1 MPPSLEELRERARTW
16 TEPISEE
23 APAGRPARH
32 EPAYDLVAQEV
43 ARLES
48 PTGTPVSWSKVVT
61 NAGELLQRRTKDLW
75 LTSYLAHGLHAT
87 EGLRGAVT
95 GVTVLTEV
103 LDRYWPTLFPEV
115 QRLRGRVNAVGWFVA
130 RMTESLPSVQITGED
145 WELVEGLETATR
157 RLAEVSRIRFEEQ
170 GPSLKP
176 LLEGVERL
184 RNRLPASA
192 APRPPTP
199 PAPAAEPPASPATPP
214 APPAPVAPPAP
225 AAPPAVLAPSLVLPG
240 EKPGSADN
248 VLDAL
253 RGIGASLAESARLL
267 REANTADPLAYRLL
281 RVGLWLHFTQPPA
294 PGPEGK
300 TPVPALPASLREKL
314 ERLETHARWAELLEE
329 AESLLGQ
336 HRFVLDLQRYV
347 TTALAGLGPTH
358 AAAREAARLELR
370 ALLQRMPA
378 VLDLLASDGTP
389 LADERTRKWVEA
401 EVMERSAPSAPLP
414 RTDER
419 PEDGADA
426 LPPEVREL
434 LAADR
439 VAEALARLQQQVT
452 TATTGRARFKARLLL
467 GRLCVLSG
475 QHLMAQALYET
486 LVAESTTRGMDEWE
500 PQLSA
505 ECLEGLLLVTRT
517 VQKTTPSLP
526 RECWPHFIRLSKL
539 DPAAAFRLGQ

>member
-23 APAGRPARH
+23 APAGRSAKH

-48 PTGTPVSWSKVVT
+48 PTGTPVSWSKVVA
-61 NAGELLQRRTKDLW
+61 NAGELLQRSTKDLW

-103 LDRYWPTLFPEV
+103 LDRYWPTLFPEA
-115 QRLRGRVNAVGWFVA
+115 QRLRGRVNAVSWFVA
-130 RMTESLPSVQITGED
+130 RMTESLPSVQVTGED

-157 RLAEVSRIRFEEQ
+157 RLAEVTRVRFEDQ
-170 GPSLKP
+170 GPVLKP

-192 APRPPTP
+192 TPRPPP
-199 PAPAAEPPASPATPP
+199 PPMPAAEPSARLA
-214 APPAPVAPPAP
+214 APPVP
-225 AAPPAVLAPSLVLPG
+225 AAPSPVLASPPVPPA
-240 EKPGSADN
+240 EQPGSPDN
-248 VLDAL
+248 VLDTL
-253 RGIGASLAESARLL
+253 RGLGASLAESARLL
-267 REANTADPLAYRLL
+267 REANAANPLAYRLL

-300 TPVPALPASLREKL
+300 TPLPALPASLREKL
-314 ERLETHARWAELLEE
+314 DRLETHARWAELLEE
-329 AESLLGQ
+329 AESNLGQ
-336 HRFVLDLQRYV
+336 HRFALDLQRYGAA
-347 TTALAGLGPTH
+347 ALAGLGPTH
-358 AAAREAARLELR
+358 APAREAVRLELR
-370 ALLQRMPA
+370 ALLQRMPE
-378 VLDLLASDGTP
+378 VLGLLASDGTP

-401 EVMERSAPSAPLP
+401 EVLERSVPSAPLP
-414 RTDER
+414 RTTER
-419 PEDGADA
+419 PEDGADT
-426 LPPEVREL
+426 LPPDVREL

-486 LVAESTTRGMDEWE
+486 LVAESTTQGMDEWE

-517 VQKTTPSLP
+517 VQKNTSSLP

>member
-23 APAGRPARH
+23 APAGRSAKH

-103 LDRYWPTLFPEV
+103 LDRYWPTLFPEA
-115 QRLRGRVNAVGWFVA
+115 QRLRGRVNAVSWFVA
-130 RMTESLPSVQITGED
+130 RMTESLPSVQVTGED
-145 WELVEGLETATR
+145 WELVEGLETVTR
-157 RLAEVSRIRFEEQ
+157 RLAEVSRVRFEEQ

-192 APRPPTP
+192 SPRPPAAEPSARPATPPTPVPP
-199 PAPAAEPPASPATPP
+199 PAPATT
-214 APPAPVAPPAP
+214 
-225 AAPPAVLAPSLVLPG
+225 PAVLAPSLVLPG
-240 EKPGSADN
+240 EQPRSADN
-248 VLDAL
+248 VLDTL

-267 REANTADPLAYRLL
+267 REANTADPLAYRLQ

-294 PGPEGK
+294 PGAEGR
-300 TPVPALPASLREKL
+300 TPVPALPTPLREKL
-314 ERLETHARWAELLEE
+314 ERLETHSRWAELLEE
-329 AESLLGQ
+329 AEANLEQ
-336 HRFVLDLQRYV
+336 YRFVLDLQRYGA
-347 TTALAGLGPTH
+347 TALAGLGPTH
-358 AAAREAARLELR
+358 ASAREAVRLEVR
-370 ALLQRMPA
+370 ALLQRMPD
-378 VLDLLASDGTP
+378 VLGLLASDGTP

-401 EVMERSAPSAPLP
+401 EVLERTAPSAPLP
-414 RTDER
+414 RTGER
-419 PEDGADA
+419 PEDGTDA
-426 LPPEVREL
+426 LPSEVREL

-517 VQKTTPSLP
+517 VQKNTPALP
-526 RECWPHFIRLSKL
+526 REAWPHFIRLSKL

>member
-23 APAGRPARH
+23 MPAGRSAKH

-48 PTGTPVSWSKVVT
+48 PTGTPVSWSKVVA
-61 NAGELLQRRTKDLW
+61 NAGELLQRSTKDLW

-103 LDRYWPTLFPEV
+103 LDRYWPTLFPEA
-115 QRLRGRVNAVGWFVA
+115 QRPRGRVNAVGWFVA
-130 RMTESLPSVQITGED
+130 RMTESLPSVQVTGED

-157 RLAEVSRIRFEEQ
+157 RLAEVSRVRFEEQ

-192 APRPPTP
+192 TPRPPTP
-199 PAPAAEPPASPATPP
+199 PPPAAEPPPRPAAST
-214 APPAPVAPPAP
+214 AP
-225 AAPPAVLAPSLVLPG
+225 AASPAVLAPSLVLPG
-240 EKPGSADN
+240 EQPGSADN
-248 VLDAL
+248 VLDTL

-267 REANTADPLAYRLL
+267 REANAANPLAYRLL

-314 ERLETHARWAELLEE
+314 DRLETHARWAELLEE
-329 AESLLGQ
+329 AESNLGQ
-336 HRFVLDLQRYV
+336 HRFVLDLQRYGA
-347 TTALAGLGPTH
+347 TALAGLGPTH
-358 AAAREAARLELR
+358 APAREAVRLELR
-370 ALLQRMPA
+370 ALLQRMPE
-378 VLDLLASDGTP
+378 VLGLLASDGTP

-401 EVMERSAPSAPLP
+401 EVLERSAPSAPLP
-414 RTDER
+414 RTAER
-419 PEDGADA
+419 PEDGAEM

-517 VQKTTPSLP
+517 VQKNTSSLP